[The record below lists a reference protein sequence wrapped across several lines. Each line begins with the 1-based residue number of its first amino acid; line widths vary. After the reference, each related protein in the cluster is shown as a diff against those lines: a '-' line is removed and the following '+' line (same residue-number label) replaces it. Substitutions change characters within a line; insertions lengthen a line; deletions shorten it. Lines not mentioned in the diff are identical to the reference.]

1 MTLLKNKMFSFILII
16 LIIIPLLVLGF
27 WVLVPKFL
35 ETPKFTILE
44 KNKYLQ
50 IRKYDEMTLAKIIT
64 NGERYDGLR

>member
-1 MTLLKNKMFSFILII
+1 MTLFKNKMFSFILLI

-27 WVLVPKFL
+27 WVLVPKYL

-44 KNKYLQ
+44 KNKDLQ

-64 NGERYDGLR
+64 NGE